1 MIETH
6 DQEICSLE
14 AEIDR
19 LTAERDRQYDQNV
32 EQIVQIASLQAKVD
46 ELEGDLNIMRLQR
59 DATHVSRCPKCAAT
73 EQVDPDHEAENRM
86 CACPTCINN
95 GWAEQEGE

>member
-59 DATHVSRCPKCAAT
+59 DATHVSRCPTHPAITVVGTSSHRAGRT
-73 EQVDPDHEAENRM
+73 LP
-86 CACPTCINN
+86 
-95 GWAEQEGE
+95 